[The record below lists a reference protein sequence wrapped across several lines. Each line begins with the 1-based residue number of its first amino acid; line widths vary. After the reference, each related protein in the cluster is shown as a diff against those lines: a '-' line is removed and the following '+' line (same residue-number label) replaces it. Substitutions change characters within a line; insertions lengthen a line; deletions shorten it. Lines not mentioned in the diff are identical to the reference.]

1 MFGLGAQETLVI
13 IAMLAVFFFGPA
25 IIRKFGKSAGEA
37 VREGRA
43 AAKELKAAIGE
54 EPRRN

>member
-13 IAMLAVFFFGPA
+13 ALVLAVLFLGPA
-25 IIRKFGKSAGEA
+25 MIRKFGKSAGEA

-43 AAKELKAAIGE
+43 AAKDLKAAIE
-54 EPRRN
+54 E